1 MYAKKI
7 DALKRSIQ
15 KKTKEHDDLV
25 NNLSVFKDSCEK
37 LKNNKSKL
45 VKNLNNYYNTIP
57 YNLEKEILRNSRS
70 YYDGLGNKIA
80 FLNTKKSDT
89 ISETKSAEEIKSL
102 FTACINAA
110 QKFVDNYEDLKRESI
125 ELRNTIFPK
134 DDFGVLIN
142 RVKVDPTY
150 PNCWPSLLEL
160 HKSIISS
167 YIGSGSSL
175 DSLDN
180 YQERIRGLYEQVGS
194 DKRLLDDLKKKE
206 RKYRKSARDRA
217 LIASHNKKSRNLS
230 PSVKKT
236 LKVTRY
242 CPYCFELLGNDYHAD
257 HIYPVSKGGLTV
269 PQNMVNI
276 CKKCNSRKGSHTLNY
291 FIKKYSL
298 NRDKI
303 EATLAKLGK
312 EY

>member
-1 MYAKKI
+1 MYVKKI
-7 DALKRSIQ
+7 DALKKSIQ
-15 KKTKEHDDLV
+15 KKTKEHDDLIK
-25 NNLSVFKDSCEK
+25 NLPVFKVRCEK
-37 LKNNKSKL
+37 LKNNRSKL

-57 YNLEKEILRNSRS
+57 YNLEKEILRKSRS

-80 FLNTKKSDT
+80 FLNSKKPDT
-89 ISETKSAEEIKSL
+89 ISETKSVEEIKSL
-102 FTACINAA
+102 LTACINAA
-110 QKFVDNYEDLKRESI
+110 QKFVDNYENLKQESI
-125 ELRNTIFPK
+125 KLKGAKFPK

-142 RVKVDPTY
+142 SVKADLTY
-150 PNCWPSLLEL
+150 PNCWPNLLEL
-160 HKSIISS
+160 HKKIISS
-167 YIGSGSSL
+167 YVDSDSSL

-180 YQERIRGLYEQVGS
+180 YQERIRGLYESVGA
-194 DKRLLDDLKKKE
+194 DKRLLEDLKKKE

-217 LIASHNKKSRNLS
+217 LIASHNKKSRHLS

-236 LKVTRY
+236 LKVTGY

-303 EATLAKLGK
+303 EATLNKLGK